1 MLCDIQY
8 GTTTGILKQGLRI
21 APPEGQ
27 WSSRFVPALF
37 FLTPMETCSTR
48 HWIHVWKG
56 CLLRRHDVQ
65 GIYAALNRYCLLPLT
80 VFHSLLDTVTLSM
93 RHFSREVI
101 CY

>member
-27 WSSRFVPALF
+27 WSSYFVPALF
-37 FLTPMETCSTR
+37 SSLL
-48 HWIHVWKG
+48 WKLAAPVTG
-56 CLLRRHDVQ
+56 YMFGKGAYFADMMSKV
-65 GIYAALNRYCLLPLT
+65 YAALNRYCLLPLT